1 MPNSTL
7 SNLYLVLASGN
18 KGKLAEF
25 SQLLAPLGW
34 QVQPQSNFKLSEAEE
49 TGLTFVENALIKAR
63 HAAKLTGLPALADD
77 SGLEVDALFGA
88 PGIYSARYAEDEGY
102 FGSRDEANNAK
113 LLTEM
118 QDVPAEERTARFY
131 CVLVYMRH
139 ARDATPQIFEGRWEG
154 SILDELVGENGFGY
168 DPLFFVSEVGCSAAS
183 LEDEEKNVLSHRAQA
198 RSQLSTNWRY

>member
-1 MPNSTL
+1 MSKI
-7 SNLYLVLASGN
+7 VLASGN
-18 KGKLAEF
+18 PGKLRELQRLF
-25 SQLLAPLGW
+25 VRQFPEQDIELVSQADLN
-34 QVQPQSNFKLSEAEE
+34 VEE
-49 TGLTFVENALIKAR
+49 VEEIGLTFIENAIIKAR
-63 HAAKLTGLPALADD
+63 NACLQTGLPALADD

-113 LLTEM
+113 LLDEM
-118 QDVPAEERTARFY
+118 RDVPAEERTARFY

-168 DPLFFVSEVGCSAAS
+168 DPLFYVSEVGCSAAS

-198 RSQLSTNWRY
+198 MSQLSTNWRY